1 MADEIKSEFSQ
12 ELVEPAPLS
21 EYQLVQQ
28 RIQNYTIG
36 ITPSNAQTIS
46 TILEVGLQKGNFKLS
61 ELDSLV
67 SIREEVGKGLIEYN
81 TQVQVAQRRLQELQ
95 EEETAKIIAEREIE
109 QQKLLDNMAGERQR
123 RKSAEERLSNM
134 EAVLLSHG
142 ISMDLNADGKIG
154 LTEGQKQVDLTDDE
168 KAQVNSIVQVE
179 KDNIATQPNLQPKPK
194 VPGKTS
200 PAFAVARAMNPV
212 VEEEPISTDEE
223 FVEKIEETKQSF
235 KEWEESIEL
244 ELDVPADA
252 KGTKEFFEEV
262 DRVESEVD
270 ELDQVEMDLID
281 ENQFNE
287 SFVSEEDF
295 TQEEKDLLDEEL
307 SEEDIVEELKVAEE
321 DTTTTP
327 TFPITGGNAPNLK
340 GQIPAPQKVSA
351 VYDSEEELLK
361 AVQDKIDAKKEEEE
375 AEEEYDEIIIPSSDE
390 LEGMTK
396 KKIEEVSKGLGFNVS
411 TKDTKEDMIQSFQN
425 QTTKLIEDLQDSG
438 EFVNSTEQGDNENDD
453 VRDGGYF

>member
-1 MADEIKSEFSQ
+1 MADEVKSEFSQ
-12 ELVEPAPLS
+12 QIVEPPQLS

-46 TILEVGLQKGNFKLS
+46 TILEMGLQKGNFKLS

-95 EEETAKIIAEREIE
+95 EEETANIVAEREKE
-109 QQKLLDNMAGERQR
+109 QQELFDSMASERQR
-123 RKSAEERLSNM
+123 RKSAEERLANM

-142 ISMDLNADGKIG
+142 ISMDLNADGKVG

-212 VEEEPISTDEE
+212 VEEP
-223 FVEKIEETKQSF
+223 KQPV
-235 KEWEESIEL
+235 EL
-244 ELDVPADA
+244 ELDVPTDA

-281 ENQFNE
+281 EEQFNE

-295 TQEEKDLLDEEL
+295 TQEEKDFLDEEL

-361 AVQDKIDAKKEEEE
+361 AVQDKIDAKKEEEV
-375 AEEEYDEIIIPSSDE
+375 EEEYDEIIIPSSDE

-411 TKDTKEDMIQSFQN
+411 TKDTKEDMIQSFQD

-438 EFVNSTEQGDNENDD
+438 EFVNSTEEGDNENDD

>member
-12 ELVEPAPLS
+12 QVVEPPQLS

-36 ITPSNAQTIS
+36 INPNNAQTIS

-67 SIREEVGKGLIEYN
+67 SIREEVNQGLIEYN

-95 EEETAKIIAEREIE
+95 EEETAKIVAEREK
-109 QQKLLDNMAGERQR
+109 QQQQLLDNMAGERQR

-154 LTEGQKQVDLTDDE
+154 LVEGQKQVDLTDDE
-168 KAQVNSIVQVE
+168 KSQVNSIVQVE

-212 VEEEPISTDEE
+212 VEEDTPQ
-223 FVEKIEETKQSF
+223 VEVPKQTF
-235 KEWEESIEL
+235 KEWEEPVEL
-244 ELDVPADA
+244 ELDVPTDA

-281 ENQFNE
+281 EEQFNE

-295 TQEEKDLLDEEL
+295 TEEEKDFLDEEL

-361 AVQDKIDAKKEEEE
+361 AVQDKIDAKKEEE

-396 KKIEEVSKGLGFNVS
+396 KKIEEVSKDLGFNVS
-411 TKDTKEDMIQSFQN
+411 TKDTKEDMIQSFQD
-425 QTTKLIEDLQDSG
+425 QTQKFIADLQDSG

>member
-1 MADEIKSEFSQ
+1 MTDEVKSEFSQ
-12 ELVEPAPLS
+12 QIVEPPQLS
-21 EYQLVQQ
+21 EYQKVQQ
-28 RIQNYTIG
+28 RIQTYTIG
-36 ITPSNAQTIS
+36 ITPNNAQTIS
-46 TILEVGLQKGNFKLS
+46 NILEVGLQKGNFKLS

-95 EEETAKIIAEREIE
+95 EEETANIVAKREKE
-109 QQKLLDNMAGERQR
+109 QQELFDSMASERQR
-123 RKSAEERLSNM
+123 RKSAEERLANM

-142 ISMDLNADGKIG
+142 ISMDLNADGKVG

-179 KDNIATQPNLQPKPK
+179 RNNITTPNLQPKPK

-212 VEEEPISTDEE
+212 VEEP
-223 FVEKIEETKQSF
+223 KQPV
-235 KEWEESIEL
+235 EL
-244 ELDVPADA
+244 ELDVPTDA

-281 ENQFNE
+281 EEQFNE

-295 TQEEKDLLDEEL
+295 TQEEKDFLDEEL

-361 AVQDKIDAKKEEEE
+361 AVQDKIDAKKKEEV
-375 AEEEYDEIIIPSSDE
+375 EEEYDEIVIPSSDE

-411 TKDTKEDMIQSFQN
+411 TKDTKEDMIQSFQD

-438 EFVNSTEQGDNENDD
+438 EFVNSTEEGDNENDD

>member
-235 KEWEESIEL
+235 KEWEESVEL

-361 AVQDKIDAKKEEEE
+361 AVQDKIDAKKEEE

-411 TKDTKEDMIQSFQN
+411 TKDTKEDMIQSFQD

>member
-1 MADEIKSEFSQ
+1 MADEVKSEFSQ
-12 ELVEPAPLS
+12 QIVEPPQLS
-21 EYQLVQQ
+21 EYQKVQQ

-46 TILEVGLQKGNFKLS
+46 TILEMGLQKGNFKLS

-95 EEETAKIIAEREIE
+95 EEETANIVAEREKE
-109 QQKLLDNMAGERQR
+109 QQELFDSMASERQR
-123 RKSAEERLSNM
+123 RKSAEERLANM

-142 ISMDLNADGKIG
+142 ISMDLNADGKVG

-212 VEEEPISTDEE
+212 VEEP
-223 FVEKIEETKQSF
+223 KQPV
-235 KEWEESIEL
+235 EL
-244 ELDVPADA
+244 ELDVPTDA

-270 ELDQVEMDLID
+270 ELDQFEMDLID
-281 ENQFNE
+281 EEQFNE
-287 SFVSEEDF
+287 SFISEEDF
-295 TQEEKDLLDEEL
+295 TQEEKDFLDEEL

-361 AVQDKIDAKKEEEE
+361 AVQDKIDAKKEEEV
-375 AEEEYDEIIIPSSDE
+375 EEEYDEIVIPSSDE

-411 TKDTKEDMIQSFQN
+411 TKDTKEDMIQSFQD

-438 EFVNSTEQGDNENDD
+438 EFVNSTEEGDNENDD

>member
-235 KEWEESIEL
+235 KEWEESVEL

-361 AVQDKIDAKKEEEE
+361 AVQDKIDAKKEEE

>member
-12 ELVEPAPLS
+12 QVVEPPQLS

-36 ITPSNAQTIS
+36 INPNNAQTIS

-67 SIREEVGKGLIEYN
+67 SIREEVNQGLIDYN

-95 EEETAKIIAEREIE
+95 EEETAKIVAEREK
-109 QQKLLDNMAGERQR
+109 QQQQLLDNMAGERQR

-154 LTEGQKQVDLTDDE
+154 LVEGQKQVDLTDDE
-168 KAQVNSIVQVE
+168 KSQVNSIVQVE

-212 VEEEPISTDEE
+212 VEEDTPQ
-223 FVEKIEETKQSF
+223 VEVPKQTF
-235 KEWEESIEL
+235 KEWEEPVEL
-244 ELDVPADA
+244 ELDVPTDA

-281 ENQFNE
+281 EEQFNE

-295 TQEEKDLLDEEL
+295 TEEEKDFLDEEL

-361 AVQDKIDAKKEEEE
+361 AVQDKIDAKKEEE

-396 KKIEEVSKGLGFNVS
+396 KKIEEVSKDLGFNVS
-411 TKDTKEDMIQSFQN
+411 TKDTKEDMIQSFQD
-425 QTTKLIEDLQDSG
+425 QTQKFIADLQDSG

>member
-1 MADEIKSEFSQ
+1 MADEVKSEFSQ
-12 ELVEPAPLS
+12 QMVEPPQLS
-21 EYQLVQQ
+21 EYQKVQQ
-28 RIQNYTIG
+28 RIQTYTIG

-46 TILEVGLQKGNFKLS
+46 TILEMGLQKGNFKLS

-95 EEETAKIIAEREIE
+95 EEETANIVAEREKE
-109 QQKLLDNMAGERQR
+109 QQKLFDSMASERQK
-123 RKSAEERLSNM
+123 RKSAEERLANM

-142 ISMDLNADGKIG
+142 ISMDLNADGKVG

-179 KDNIATQPNLQPKPK
+179 KNNITTPNLQPKPK

-212 VEEEPISTDEE
+212 VEEP
-223 FVEKIEETKQSF
+223 KQPV
-235 KEWEESIEL
+235 EL
-244 ELDVPADA
+244 ELDVPTDA

-281 ENQFNE
+281 EEQFNE

-295 TQEEKDLLDEEL
+295 TQEEKDFLDEEL

-361 AVQDKIDAKKEEEE
+361 AVQDKIDAKKEEKV
-375 AEEEYDEIIIPSSDE
+375 EEEYDEIVIPSSDE

-411 TKDTKEDMIQSFQN
+411 TKDTKEDMIQSFQD

-438 EFVNSTEQGDNENDD
+438 EFVNSTEEGDNENDD

>member
-270 ELDQVEMDLID
+270 ELDQVEMDLIY

-361 AVQDKIDAKKEEEE
+361 AVQDKIDAKKEEE

-411 TKDTKEDMIQSFQN
+411 TKDTKEDMIQSFQD

>member
-361 AVQDKIDAKKEEEE
+361 AVQDKIDAKKEEE

>member
-1 MADEIKSEFSQ
+1 MADEVKSEFSQ
-12 ELVEPAPLS
+12 QIVEPPQLS
-21 EYQLVQQ
+21 EYQKVQQ
-28 RIQNYTIG
+28 RIQTYTIG

-46 TILEVGLQKGNFKLS
+46 TILEMGLQKGNFKLS

-95 EEETAKIIAEREIE
+95 EEETANIVAEREKE
-109 QQKLLDNMAGERQR
+109 QQELFDSMASERQR
-123 RKSAEERLSNM
+123 RKSAEERLANM

-142 ISMDLNADGKIG
+142 ISMDLNADGKVG

-212 VEEEPISTDEE
+212 VEEP
-223 FVEKIEETKQSF
+223 KQPV
-235 KEWEESIEL
+235 EL
-244 ELDVPADA
+244 ELDVPTDA

-281 ENQFNE
+281 EEQFNE

-295 TQEEKDLLDEEL
+295 TQEEKDFLDEEL

-361 AVQDKIDAKKEEEE
+361 AVQDKIDAKKEEEV
-375 AEEEYDEIIIPSSDE
+375 EEEYDEIVIPSSDE

-411 TKDTKEDMIQSFQN
+411 TKDTKEDMIQSFQD

-438 EFVNSTEQGDNENDD
+438 EFVNSTEEGDNENDD

>member
-1 MADEIKSEFSQ
+1 MADEVKSEFSQ
-12 ELVEPAPLS
+12 QIVEPPQLS

-46 TILEVGLQKGNFKLS
+46 TILEMGLQKGNFKLS

-95 EEETAKIIAEREIE
+95 EEETANIVAEREKE
-109 QQKLLDNMAGERQR
+109 QQELFDSMASERQR
-123 RKSAEERLSNM
+123 RKSAEERLANM

-142 ISMDLNADGKIG
+142 ISMDLNADGKVG

-212 VEEEPISTDEE
+212 VEEP
-223 FVEKIEETKQSF
+223 KQPV
-235 KEWEESIEL
+235 EL
-244 ELDVPADA
+244 ELDVPTDA

-281 ENQFNE
+281 EEQFNE

-295 TQEEKDLLDEEL
+295 TQEEKDFLDEEL

-361 AVQDKIDAKKEEEE
+361 AVQDKIDAKKEEEV
-375 AEEEYDEIIIPSSDE
+375 EEEYDEIVIPSSDE

-411 TKDTKEDMIQSFQN
+411 TKDTKEDMIQSFQD

-438 EFVNSTEQGDNENDD
+438 EFVNSTEEGDNENDD

>member
-12 ELVEPAPLS
+12 QVVEPPQLS

-36 ITPSNAQTIS
+36 INPNNAQTIS

-67 SIREEVGKGLIEYN
+67 SIREEVNQGLIDYN

-95 EEETAKIIAEREIE
+95 EEETAKIVAEREK
-109 QQKLLDNMAGERQR
+109 QQQQLLDNMAGERQR

-154 LTEGQKQVDLTDDE
+154 LVEGQKQVDLTDDE
-168 KAQVNSIVQVE
+168 KSQVNSIVQVE

-212 VEEEPISTDEE
+212 VEEDTPQ
-223 FVEKIEETKQSF
+223 VEVPKQTF
-235 KEWEESIEL
+235 KEWEEPVEL
-244 ELDVPADA
+244 ELDVPTDA

-281 ENQFNE
+281 EEQFNE

-295 TQEEKDLLDEEL
+295 TEEEKEFLDEEL

-321 DTTTTP
+321 DTTTAP

-375 AEEEYDEIIIPSSDE
+375 AEEEYDEIVIPSSDE

-396 KKIEEVSKGLGFNVS
+396 KKIEEVSKDLGFNVS
-411 TKDTKEDMIQSFQN
+411 TKDSKEDMIQSFQD
-425 QTTKLIEDLQDSG
+425 QTQKFIADLQESG
-438 EFVNSTEQGDNENDD
+438 EFLNSTEQGDNENDD

>member
-361 AVQDKIDAKKEEEE
+361 AVQDKIDAKKEEE

-411 TKDTKEDMIQSFQN
+411 TKDTKEDMIQSFQD

>member
-1 MADEIKSEFSQ
+1 MADEVKSEFSQ
-12 ELVEPAPLS
+12 QIVEQPQLS

-36 ITPSNAQTIS
+36 ITPNNAQTIS
-46 TILEVGLQKGNFKLS
+46 TILEMGLQKGNFKLS

-67 SIREEVGKGLIEYN
+67 AIREEVGKGLIDYN

-95 EEETAKIIAEREIE
+95 EEETANIVAEREKE
-109 QQKLLDNMAGERQR
+109 QQELLDNMAGERQR

-154 LTEGQKQVDLTDDE
+154 LVEGQKQVDLTDDE

-212 VEEEPISTDEE
+212 VEEP
-223 FVEKIEETKQSF
+223 KQPV
-235 KEWEESIEL
+235 EL
-244 ELDVPADA
+244 ELDVPTDA

-281 ENQFNE
+281 EEQFNE

-295 TQEEKDLLDEEL
+295 TEEEKDFLDEEL

-321 DTTTTP
+321 DTTTEP

-361 AVQDKIDAKKEEEE
+361 AVQDKIDAKKEEEV
-375 AEEEYDEIIIPSSDE
+375 EEEYDEIVIPSSDE

-411 TKDTKEDMIQSFQN
+411 TKDTKEDMIQSFQD

>member
-12 ELVEPAPLS
+12 QVVEPPQLS

-36 ITPSNAQTIS
+36 INPNNAQTIS

-67 SIREEVGKGLIEYN
+67 SIREEVNQGLIDYN

-95 EEETAKIIAEREIE
+95 EEETAKIVAEREK
-109 QQKLLDNMAGERQR
+109 QQQQLLDNMAGERQR

-154 LTEGQKQVDLTDDE
+154 LVEGQKQVDLTDDE
-168 KAQVNSIVQVE
+168 KSQVNSIVQVE

-212 VEEEPISTDEE
+212 VEEDTPQ
-223 FVEKIEETKQSF
+223 VEVPKQTF
-235 KEWEESIEL
+235 KEWEEPVEL
-244 ELDVPADA
+244 ELDVPTDA

-281 ENQFNE
+281 EEQFNE

-295 TQEEKDLLDEEL
+295 TEEEKEFLDEEL

-321 DTTTTP
+321 DTTTAP

-361 AVQDKIDAKKEEEE
+361 AVQDKIDAKKEEE
-375 AEEEYDEIIIPSSDE
+375 AEEEYDEIVIPSSDE

-396 KKIEEVSKGLGFNVS
+396 KKIEEVSKDLGFNVS
-411 TKDTKEDMIQSFQN
+411 TKDSKEDMIQSFQD
-425 QTTKLIEDLQDSG
+425 QTQKFIADLQESG
-438 EFVNSTEQGDNENDD
+438 EFLNSTEQGDNENDD